1 MMFSVSKKNFIASA
15 RPLEVPTIQDYP
27 NPVSQLD
34 IFWAI
39 QMSQKQMTVQ
49 FTLISSVCPFRLDL
63 RQKALISSGPWTTTF
78 VTLARNAVKPLSPC
92 SASLNTRR
100 TKWHH
105 FQALLSRFSS
115 SPGTQLRNSSL
126 FVSLLLLERSCYSL
140 FHLPAVFHER
150 IYLNYLTHHSWKKS
164 TVNFFFLFFFF
175 FGCAVWLV
183 GSQFSSQRLNPDP
196 SSESTES

>member
-92 SASLNTRR
+92 SVSLNTRR

-140 FHLPAVFHER
+140 FHIPAVFNER
-150 IYLNYLTHHSWKKS
+150 IYLNYLTHHSWKKKS
-164 TVNFFFLFFFF
+164 TVDFFFSFL
-175 FGCAVWLV
+175 AVLCGLWGL
-183 GSQFSSQRLNPDP
+183 SSPARD
-196 SSESTES
+196 

>member
-1 MMFSVSKKNFIASA
+1 MFSVSKKNFIASA
-15 RPLEVPTIQDYP
+15 RHLEVPTIQDYP

-49 FTLISSVCPFRLDL
+49 FTLISSVCPFRLYL

-78 VTLARNAVKPLSPC
+78 VTLAPNAVKPLNPC
-92 SASLNTRR
+92 SVLLNILR

-126 FVSLLLLERSCYSL
+126 LVSLLLLERSCYSL
-140 FHLPAVFHER
+140 FHIPAVFNER
-150 IYLNYLTHHSWKKS
+150 IYLNYLTHHSWKKKS
-164 TVNFFFLFFFF
+164 TVKFFFF
-175 FGCAVWLV
+175 FFFSFLAVLCGLWDLR
-183 GSQFSSQRLNPDP
+183 SPARD
-196 SSESTES
+196 

>member
-1 MMFSVSKKNFIASA
+1 MFSVSKKNFIASA
-15 RPLEVPTIQDYP
+15 RHLEVPTIQDYP

-49 FTLISSVCPFRLDL
+49 FTLISSVCPFRLYL

-78 VTLARNAVKPLSPC
+78 VTLAPNAVKPLNPC
-92 SASLNTRR
+92 SVLLNILR

-140 FHLPAVFHER
+140 FHIPAVFNER
-150 IYLNYLTHHSWKKS
+150 IYLNYLTHHSWKKKS
-164 TVNFFFLFFFF
+164 TVKFFFF
-175 FGCAVWLV
+175 FFFSFLAVLCGLWDLR
-183 GSQFSSQRLNPDP
+183 SPARD
-196 SSESTES
+196 